1 MRQPKRRTKLKT
13 AKNIVFIT
21 LTLFLSPVFAQES
34 GSNLSTQGHKPRMM
48 MAGMMDGGMMGGG
61 MMSGGM
67 MGQSP
72 RNDQAASASVNPKN
86 ADALLAYIRSNN
98 LPCTQ
103 CHSISD
109 NGFGPSFE
117 AVSANYANRDDA
129 EAVLKDHIE
138 HGFGRMPGGLA
149 SNSESAHLAR
159 MILDLAK
166 SRTK

>member
-1 MRQPKRRTKLKT
+1 
-13 AKNIVFIT
+13 
-21 LTLFLSPVFAQES
+21 
-34 GSNLSTQGHKPRMM
+34 MM
-48 MAGMMDGGMMGGG
+48 VAGMMGGGMMGGG

-72 RNDQAASASVNPKN
+72 KNDQATSASVNPEN

-98 LPCTQ
+98 LPCAQ
-103 CHSISD
+103 CHSVSG

-138 HGFGRMPGGLA
+138 HGYRRMPGGLA
-149 SNSESAHLAR
+149 GSSEAAHLAR

-166 SRTK
+166 PGTR